1 MRALET
7 LNKFLEYD
15 FKTVLDIGSGTG
27 EHAEYMRDL
36 GRQVTTISLTPPAD
50 ILRDYIHASFGEY
63 GAIWCCHV
71 LEHQSNVGLFLGKI
85 YRDLVMGGP
94 LAITVPPL
102 KKKIKGGHL
111 TLWTS
116 GQLIY
121 NLIVA
126 GFDCSQAR
134 VKQYDSNISVLLTKK
149 RADLPPLGCNKG
161 DIARIAKFY
170 PKTVKHNDDSDF
182 TCRW

>member
-15 FKTVLDIGSGTG
+15 FKTVLDIGCGDG
-27 EHAEYMRDL
+27 EHAQKML
-36 GRQVTTISLTPPAD
+36 AAGRLVTTISLKPPAT
-50 ILRDYIHASFGEY
+50 IVNDYMDYEFTSFD
-63 GAIWCCHV
+63 AIWCCHV

-85 YRDLVMGGP
+85 YRELVMGGP

-170 PKTVKHNDDSDF
+170 PKTVKHNDDSEF